1 MNSARVV
8 GAGLFVVLGVVLFTA
23 ALFMIGSRRML
34 FEDRS
39 TVYSE
44 FGRLGQLETGAT
56 VRVAGLDAGEVAE
69 IEIPASP
76 SAKFRIR
83 MEVRDDLRHLI
94 RTDSLATTQTEGL
107 VGAVFVNIAP
117 GTDQA
122 PIVPDEGTIP
132 GRDPFLMADLLQQAS
147 DTVTMV
153 NDTVQALR
161 GDITKAVEQVGL
173 TVEDAHALLE
183 DIRPD
188 ITNIAQNGSRISAD
202 TQRVIQSIREGEG
215 TIGKLINDD
224 TLYRRATE
232 IATEAKS
239 VMENVKEVSNEARRA
254 IADFRSKDGPAQGL
268 MGDMRITLSQAR
280 EATADLA
287 DNMEAMKHNFLLR
300 GFFNRRGYFDLD
312 AISPAEYRKGVLEN
326 GKRKAMRIWLADRVL
341 FQVGPDGTETLT
353 EDGRLRI
360 DSAMATYLM
369 HLPSNPIV
377 IEGYAT
383 EGRTEERF
391 RKARQRAGIVRA
403 YVLGRYDL
411 PPQNVGYIALGNDAA
426 GSPADDRWDGVAL
439 TLFLD
444 RTALEFA
451 AQPRVCDGTRRV
463 GTRCGGHPSRS
474 PREQVTGV
482 AFVLEDFT
490 VGSRTEDV

>member
-1 MNSARVV
+1 MNTARAV
-8 GAGLFVVLGVVLFTA
+8 GAGLFIVLGVVLFTA

-39 TVYSE
+39 TLYSE
-44 FGRLGQLETGAT
+44 FGRLGQLEPGAV
-56 VRVAGLDAGEVAE
+56 VRVAGLDAGEVTE
-69 IEIPASP
+69 IQIPPSP

-117 GTDQA
+117 GSDQA
-122 PIVPDEGTIP
+122 PVVPEDGTIP
-132 GRDPFLMADLLQQAS
+132 GRDPFQMADLLQQAS
-147 DTVTMV
+147 DTITMV
-153 NDTVQALR
+153 NETVEELK
-161 GDITKAVEQVGL
+161 GDITKAVQQVAL
-173 TVEDAHALLE
+173 TAEDAHALLE

-188 ITNIAQNGSRISAD
+188 ITTIASNGSRISAD

-224 TLYRRATE
+224 TLYRRASE

-254 IADFRSKDGPAQGL
+254 ISDFRSKDGPAQGL
-268 MGDMRITLSQAR
+268 MADMRVTLSQAR

-312 AISPAEYRKGVLEN
+312 AISPVDYRNGVLEN
-326 GKRKAMRIWLADRVL
+326 GKRKAMRIWLANGVL
-341 FQVGPDGTETLT
+341 FETGPDGTEMLS
-353 EDGRLRI
+353 EDGRVRI
-360 DSAMATYLM
+360 DSAMATYLKY
-369 HLPSNPIV
+369 LPTNPIV

-383 EGRTEERF
+383 GGTVGERF
-391 RKARQRAGIVRA
+391 RQARQRAGIVRE
-403 YVLGRYDL
+403 YVVGRYEL

-426 GSPADDRWDGVAL
+426 GSPAGDRWDGVAL

-444 RTALEFA
+444 RTALQFVEQPAPLATAGGSPSPA
-451 AQPRVCDGTRRV
+451 AP
-463 GTRCGGHPSRS
+463 PASR
-474 PREQVTGV
+474 
-482 AFVLEDFT
+482 
-490 VGSRTEDV
+490 